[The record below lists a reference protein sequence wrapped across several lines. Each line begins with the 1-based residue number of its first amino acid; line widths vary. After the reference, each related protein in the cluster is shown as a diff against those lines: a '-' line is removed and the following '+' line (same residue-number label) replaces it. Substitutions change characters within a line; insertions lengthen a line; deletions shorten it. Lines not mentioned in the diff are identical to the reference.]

1 MPKGKGTYG
10 SQVGRPSKKETNEY
24 FGGGIATNDARN
36 RVMNTPGDGLDD
48 RTGIGGSMPGE
59 DAFPYGVWKKG
70 GKALKKGKSLKNTKP
85 AFKNTKGGLKNTKG
99 GIKSTKGKPKKDR
112 GWKKDLSPKVV
123 INDASTWK
131 KGRSLKGKSKL
142 KRS

>member
-1 MPKGKGTYG
+1 MLKELQAHLKGELKNKPYKRKYTEEEKTKPKFMGKEY
-10 SQVGRPSKKETNEY
+10 ETEK
-24 FGGGIATNDARN
+24 F
-36 RVMNTPGDGLDD
+36 
-48 RTGIGGSMPGE
+48 
-59 DAFPYGVWKKG
+59 KKG